1 MCSIRE
7 DHKVDH
13 KLDHKIDG
21 HMMPLLFLLSLFLS
35 VSNYHVLLRYSF
47 FQEMVTYLVKVGFL
61 MFYEN
66 YLCVLLLLPF
76 VMVFLCISC
85 KVGLRNMF

>member
-1 MCSIRE
+1 M
-7 DHKVDH
+7 DH
-13 KLDHKIDG
+13 KLVHKIDG
-21 HMMPLLFLLSLFLS
+21 RMMHLIFFLSLLFLS
-35 VSNYHVLLRYSF
+35 VSNYHVLLRYSC
-47 FQEMVTYLVKVGFL
+47 FQEIVTYLVKVGFL

-85 KVGLRNMF
+85 KVGLRNKF

>member
-1 MCSIRE
+1 M
-7 DHKVDH
+7 DH

>member
-1 MCSIRE
+1 M
-7 DHKVDH
+7 DH

-21 HMMPLLFLLSLFLS
+21 RVMHLLFLLLFLS

-47 FQEMVTYLVKVGFL
+47 FQEIVTYLVKFGLL

-66 YLCVLLLLPF
+66 YSCVLLLLPF
-76 VMVFLCISC
+76 VMAFLCISC
-85 KVGLRNMF
+85 KVKTVCAYPKMTEKV